1 MWLGYSLRDIINFKK
16 QIRGGNKLNTIY
28 EENNHI
34 TLMGKVTSEKR
45 FSHEIYGEKFYV
57 FDISVPR
64 LSGSSDIIPVTI
76 SERLLIGDDIKVDSK
91 VINRR
96 TI

>member
-1 MWLGYSLRDIINFKK
+1 M
-16 QIRGGNKLNTIY
+16 NTIY

-64 LSGSSDIIPVTI
+64 LKWEVQILY
-76 SERLLIGDDIKVDSK
+76 LLQYLKDY
-91 VINRR
+91 
-96 TI
+96 

>member
-1 MWLGYSLRDIINFKK
+1 M
-16 QIRGGNKLNTIY
+16 NTIY

-45 FSHEIYGEKFYV
+45 FSHEIYGEKFYI

-64 LSGSSDIIPVTI
+64 LSGSSDIIPLYIYFVY
-76 SERLLIGDDIKVDSK
+76 IKCYIFLFFHK
-91 VINRR
+91 IFHFYNLPF
-96 TI
+96 TAKTL